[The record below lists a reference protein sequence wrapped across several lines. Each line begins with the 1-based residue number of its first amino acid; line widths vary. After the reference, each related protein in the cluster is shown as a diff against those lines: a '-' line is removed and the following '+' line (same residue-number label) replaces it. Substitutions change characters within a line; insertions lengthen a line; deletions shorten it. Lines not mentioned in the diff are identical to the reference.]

1 MRSLEMLE
9 KFEVCYHGTV
19 DLNGLMIRNNGI
31 DLSASIS
38 GTDFGQGF
46 YLSSNREQVEQWAQR
61 KAILASD
68 RSNWMKTNPVLLRYR
83 LDVER
88 LSSLVGR
95 SFFEPNLE
103 WGKFILENRQLS
115 KKYYE
120 LTYDYAM
127 GPVADGYMKRL
138 MNTLNMN
145 LITEE
150 EFIEN
155 IAPKGD
161 MLAYNQLS
169 VHSVEAINCL
179 QLEEV
184 EYIEKIRGL

>member
-1 MRSLEMLE
+1 
-9 KFEVCYHGTV
+9 
-19 DLNGLMIRNNGI
+19 
-31 DLSASIS
+31 
-38 GTDFGQGF
+38 
-46 YLSSNREQVEQWAQR
+46 
-61 KAILASD
+61 
-68 RSNWMKTNPVLLRYR
+68 
-83 LDVER
+83 
-88 LSSLVGR
+88 
-95 SFFEPNLE
+95 
-103 WGKFILENRQLS
+103 
-115 KKYYE
+115 
-120 LTYDYAM
+120 M

-138 MNTLNMN
+138 MNALNMN

-169 VHSVEAINCL
+169 IRFLAINCL